1 MVSVERGITRLGGGA
16 QWANLGLHV
25 VELSQNCY
33 FLYILKMPSKNAATF
48 MTEHQKENLFVLT
61 ALYGGHLGGPQ
72 GPFLAQNSTFFYATP
87 T

>member
-1 MVSVERGITRLGGGA
+1 MGQFGPLSVELR
-16 QWANLGLHV
+16 
-25 VELSQNCY
+25 QNCY
-33 FLYILKMPSKNAATF
+33 LLYILKMPSQNVAAI